1 MPAAKPRSDEWPSFP
16 VRRIL
21 VIAVGGALGTLAR
34 YGLGQAVVVSA
45 TGFPWAT
52 FAANVAGSFLLGI
65 ILTVVAERWP
75 PTRYVRPFA
84 AIGFCGGF
92 TTFSTFTVEAV
103 RRTQLGDPA
112 VAIVYLLAS
121 LAAGI
126 TAVGLGVLVARRGP
140 GQLAALMTAD
150 PDSDAGPSAD
160 PPPHPPPGPTP
171 GPTPD
176 PTPDLEPALDT
187 DQRTVP

>member
-1 MPAAKPRSDEWPSFP
+1 VPAAKPNATEWLSQP

-34 YGLGQAVVVSA
+34 YELGQTVVAAA

-52 FAANVAGSFLLGI
+52 FATNTSGSFLLGV

-103 RRTQLGDPA
+103 RRTQLGDPRVA
-112 VAIVYLLAS
+112 VVYLLAS
-121 LAAGI
+121 LAAGVA
-126 TAVGLGVLVARRGP
+126 AVGLGVLLARRGP
-140 GQLAALMTAD
+140 SQLARLMSTD
-150 PDSDAGPSAD
+150 PDSDSGPSAG
-160 PPPHPPPGPTP
+160 PPSVGPP
-171 GPTPD
+171 
-176 PTPDLEPALDT
+176 PDLEPALDS
-187 DQRTVP
+187 DQRTIP

>member
-1 MPAAKPRSDEWPSFP
+1 MPTTKPSATEWLSQP

-21 VIAVGGALGTLAR
+21 LIAVGGALGTLAR
-34 YGLGQAVVVSA
+34 YELGRAVAVSA

-52 FAANVAGSFLLGI
+52 FAANISGSFLLGV

-103 RRTQLGDPA
+103 RRTQLGDPQVA
-112 VAIVYLLAS
+112 VVYLLAS
-121 LAAGI
+121 LAAGV
-126 TAVGLGVLVARRGP
+126 TAVGLGVLLARRGP
-140 GQLAALMTAD
+140 GQLARLLSTD
-150 PDSDAGPSAD
+150 PDSDAGPSAG
-160 PPPHPPPGPTP
+160 PP
-171 GPTPD
+171 
-176 PTPDLEPALDT
+176 PDLEPALDT
-187 DQRTVP
+187 DQRTLP

>member
-1 MPAAKPRSDEWPSFP
+1 VPAPKSIASQWLSEP

-21 VIAVGGALGTLAR
+21 LIAVGGSLGTLAR
-34 YGLGQAVVVSA
+34 NQLDRTVAVSA

-52 FAANVAGSFLLGI
+52 FAANIAGSFLLGV

-103 RRTQLGDPA
+103 RRTQLGDPLVA
-112 VAIVYLLAS
+112 VIYLFAS
-121 LAAGI
+121 LAAGV
-126 TAVGLGVLVARRGP
+126 TAVGLGVLLAHRGR
-140 GQLAALMTAD
+140 GQLARLMTTD
-150 PDSDAGPSAD
+150 PDSDSGPSAG
-160 PPPHPPPGPTP
+160 PPR
-171 GPTPD
+171 
-176 PTPDLEPALDT
+176 DLEPALDT
-187 DQRTVP
+187 DQRTSP